1 MEQNDFNS
9 NGSEP
14 VDKSSQKKKEI
25 SPDPYMLS
33 ITNKDLILIQD
44 KKLEEQRK
52 FNIE

>member
-1 MEQNDFNS
+1 MEQNDFKS
-9 NGSEP
+9 NGSEV
-14 VDKSSQKKKEI
+14 VDKSGQKKKEI

-33 ITNKDLILIQD
+33 IANKDLMQIQD